1 MTRNLCKPRPAKVLI
16 IGGGYGGLSTAVN
29 LVNLGLG
36 KPQLSGSVSVP
47 ELDRKPQTTPEITL
61 IDERDGIFH
70 LMGSP
75 LVQTDS
81 EFARESWLRFKDIE
95 LLNRSDVRILQGK
108 ANDLDVCNQV
118 LDYTAIDGEKQR
130 LEYDYAVLASGI
142 RRSWPVAPR
151 TMSKDAFLDDTSS
164 QIRNLSAAATI
175 VVLGGGA
182 VGVEMAGEIKRAWPE
197 VAVTLIHRNHSLL
210 SSEPLPEDFKA
221 RVLDTLRQSG
231 VQVRLNCGVMQ
242 SQQIKTH
249 NGSLKWEVVL
259 SNGDSLLF
267 DERIDTISRVTSD
280 TYVPQRF
287 LADNGALKVLPTL
300 QLKSA
305 KEAQET
311 HFAVGDC
318 ISWPGINRAGSALIM
333 GQYAATNIMKLII
346 SKEDM
351 FMGQQ
356 SAASESLLACPNF
369 EPMMAISV
377 GDEAVVYAPTTGIA
391 SGKKAKDMF
400 IGRGY
405 GIDRC
410 SQYLGLGVD

>member
-1 MTRNLCKPRPAKVLI
+1 
-16 IGGGYGGLSTAVN
+16 
-29 LVNLGLG
+29 
-36 KPQLSGSVSVP
+36 
-47 ELDRKPQTTPEITL
+47 
-61 IDERDGIFH
+61 
-70 LMGSP
+70 MGSP

-95 LLNRSDVRILQGK
+95 VLNRSDVRILQGK

-118 LDYTAIDGEKQR
+118 LDYTGIDGERQR

-197 VAVTLIHRNHSLL
+197 VAVTLIHRNNSLL
-210 SSEPLPEDFKA
+210 SSEPLPEDFKV

-287 LADNGALKVLPTL
+287 LTDNGALKVLPT
-300 QLKSA
+300 
-305 KEAQET
+305 
-311 HFAVGDC
+311 
-318 ISWPGINRAGSALIM
+318 
-333 GQYAATNIMKLII
+333 
-346 SKEDM
+346 
-351 FMGQQ
+351 
-356 SAASESLLACPNF
+356 
-369 EPMMAISV
+369 
-377 GDEAVVYAPTTGIA
+377 
-391 SGKKAKDMF
+391 
-400 IGRGY
+400 
-405 GIDRC
+405 
-410 SQYLGLGVD
+410 